1 MEFIYFLIFLGA
13 MAAIGSIWNIIAMK
27 REERESH
34 LNASQG

>member
-1 MEFIYFLIFLGA
+1 MTYLYFLICLGT

-27 REERESH
+27 REERNSH